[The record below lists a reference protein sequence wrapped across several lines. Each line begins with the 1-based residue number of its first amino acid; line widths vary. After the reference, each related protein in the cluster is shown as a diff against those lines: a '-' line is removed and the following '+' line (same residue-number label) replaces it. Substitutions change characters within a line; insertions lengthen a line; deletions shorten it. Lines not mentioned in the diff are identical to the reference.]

1 MTLCRKNFLIEGD
14 FDLFTSFAL
23 LAVRTP
29 GMIVGP
35 IAALLGTVY
44 NALFNFIYSISPVNA
59 LGIAII
65 LFTVIVKLIFTP
77 LIVKQQ
83 KSTIAMQ
90 KIQPELLK
98 IRKKY
103 EGKKD
108 MESQQRM
115 SLEMQKIQKDNNV
128 SMLGGCLPLLIQLP
142 ILYALFYIFQQAYVY
157 VDVVGQ
163 NYDAIT
169 NVIMNIPVDT
179 RLSALSDIIIQ
190 HKLTVDVAQ
199 AADIKNLISQL
210 TVADWNT
217 FTAAIG
223 SFADQISPLLTVKN
237 EMEYFLG
244 VSMVTRPG
252 LSCPGIIIPVA
263 AGATTFIQTYAL
275 TRNSGAQSPAGQQ
288 DPTMQSMK
296 IMNYMMPIMMGVM
309 TINLPAGL
317 GVYWTVSNLLQAGQ
331 TVLITKALKRHDKK
345 LEEAGK

>member
-1 MTLCRKNFLIEGD
+1 MVLST
-14 FDLFTSFAL
+14 TFAL
-23 LAVRTP
+23 LAARTP
-29 GMIVGP
+29 GIIIGP
-35 IAALLGTVY
+35 IASLLGIVY

-59 LGIAII
+59 LGMAII
-65 LFTVIVKLIFTP
+65 LFTIIVKLIFTP
-77 LIVKQQ
+77 LLIKQQ
-83 KSTIAMQ
+83 KSTMAMQ
-90 KIQPELLK
+90 KIQPELMK

-115 SLEMQKIQKDNNV
+115 SLEMQRIQKDNNV

-169 NVIMNIPVDT
+169 NVIMSIPVDT
-179 RLSALSDIIIQ
+179 RLAALSDIIIQ

-210 TVADWNT
+210 TLNDWNT
-217 FTAAIG
+217 VLNSIG
-223 SFADQISPLLTVKN
+223 SFANELSPLLDVKT

-244 VSMVTRPG
+244 ISMVTNPG
-252 LSCPGIIIPVA
+252 LSFPAILVPIA
-263 AGATTFIQTYAL
+263 AGATTFFQTYAL
-275 TRNSGAQSPAGQQ
+275 TRNSSAQAGASAQ

-309 TINLPAGL
+309 TISLPAGL
-317 GVYWTVSNLLQAGQ
+317 GVYWTVSNLIQAGQ
-331 TVLITKALKRHDKK
+331 TLLVVKFLKKREAK
-345 LEEAGK
+345 LEEENK